1 MSNVPAWFID
11 PNSVK
16 ANEFEHGLMLG
27 YMLLPKK
34 GSQSHTTKT
43 SDERKLSDGTILK
56 TWIEVTKE
64 PTLNTNKT
72 AYEMAWG
79 LFQSKTYTDGTVEK
93 VTISEDFTTIN
104 ITAYIDK
111 DELYNWEL
119 GEADENGVIT
129 DSYWYR
135 YTLSDNTIR
144 KYLAGFLHWSI
155 QTEV

>member
-1 MSNVPAWFID
+1 MSNVSAWFID

-27 YMLLPKK
+27 YLLLPNKK
-34 GSQSHTTKT
+34 ITPPQTE
-43 SDERKLSDGTILK
+43 DERVLDDGTILK
-56 TWIEVTKE
+56 TWIEITKE
-64 PTLNTNKT
+64 PTLNANKT

-93 VTISEDFTTIN
+93 VTIDEDFTTFNIN
-104 ITAYIDK
+104 AYIDK

-119 GEADENGVIT
+119 GDPDENGVIT
-129 DSYWYR
+129 NSYWYR

-144 KYLAGFLHWSI
+144 KYSAGFLHWSI
-155 QTEV
+155 QMEV